1 MIAKFTTLEAVVMGM
16 ILLCFAKFPPGIPR
30 QYGDLNL
37 LAQGS
42 CGLEWPTQA
51 ALRLF
56 GNPSPRG
63 PGLLDINGTASPI
76 HLRMLP
82 GRDP

>member
-16 ILLCFAKFPPGIPR
+16 ILLWFAKFPQGIPR

-42 CGLEWPTQA
+42 CGLEWPT
-51 ALRLF
+51 
-56 GNPSPRG
+56 
-63 PGLLDINGTASPI
+63 
-76 HLRMLP
+76 
-82 GRDP
+82 

>member
-16 ILLCFAKFPPGIPR
+16 ILLWFAKYPRGIPR

-42 CGLEWPTQA
+42 CGLECPT
-51 ALRLF
+51 
-56 GNPSPRG
+56 
-63 PGLLDINGTASPI
+63 
-76 HLRMLP
+76 
-82 GRDP
+82 